1 MPTVGLFNQEGKQ
14 VGDIQLND
22 NVFGVEVNTDAMH
35 QVVVALLANKRQGTQ
50 SAKTRAEVRGGGIK
64 PWRQK
69 GTGRARQGSIRAPQW
84 IKGGI
89 VFAPKPR
96 DYRMSV
102 PKSMRRVAMKS
113 ALTSK
118 VQDGQMVVLET
129 LAFEAPKTKKMVEVL
144 KAFDAK
150 KTLIIT
156 GESNEVLYKSAR
168 NIADVQIMPVNNIN
182 VYDLLKFEKLII
194 TKDAVSKSRRCTH
207 NDKL

>member
-1 MPTVGLFNQEGKQ
+1 MPTVGLFNKEGKQ
-14 VGDIQLND
+14 VGDFQLNE
-22 NVFGVEVNTDAMH
+22 NIFAVEINENAMH

-96 DYRMSV
+96 DYRMAI
-102 PKSMRRVAMKS
+102 PKSMKRVAMRS
-113 ALTSK
+113 ALSTK
-118 VQDGQMVVLET
+118 VQDGQMVVVEDLE
-129 LAFEAPKTKKMVEVL
+129 FDSIKTKNVVNML
-144 KAFDAK
+144 KAMEAK

-156 GESNEVLYKSAR
+156 AESNEVVYKSAR
-168 NIADVQIMPVNNIN
+168 NIEGVAVIPANNIN
-182 VYDLLKFEKLII
+182 VYDLLKFEKVVM
-194 TKDAVSKSRRCTH
+194 TKDAVSKIEEVYA
-207 NDKL
+207 

>member
-1 MPTVGLFNQEGKQ
+1 MPTVGLFNKEGKK
-14 VGDIQLND
+14 VGDFQLNE
-22 NVFGVEVNTDAMH
+22 NIFGIEINENAMH

-96 DYRMSV
+96 DYRMAI
-102 PKSMRRVAMKS
+102 PKSMKRVAMIS
-113 ALTSK
+113 ALSTK
-118 VQDGQMVVLET
+118 VQDGQMVVVED
-129 LAFEAPKTKKMVEVL
+129 LAFDSIKTKNVVNMLNAME
-144 KAFDAK
+144 AK

-156 GESNEVLYKSAR
+156 AESNEVVYKSAR
-168 NIADVQIMPVNNIN
+168 NIEGVAVIPANNIN
-182 VYDLLKFEKLII
+182 VYDLLKFEKVVM
-194 TKDAVSKSRRCTH
+194 TKDAVSKIEEVYA
-207 NDKL
+207 

>member
-1 MPTVGLFNQEGKQ
+1 MPSVGLFNKEGKQ

-22 NVFGVEVNTDAMH
+22 KVFAVEVNSDAMH

-84 IKGGI
+84 IKGGV

-96 DYRMSV
+96 DYRMSI
-102 PKSMRRVAMKS
+102 PKTMRKVAMLS

-118 VQDGQMVVLET
+118 VQNNEMVVLEDLT
-129 LAFEAPKTKKMVEVL
+129 LAAPKTKEVVNML
-144 KAFDAK
+144 SAFNAK
-150 KTLIIT
+150 KTLIVT
-156 GESNEVLYKSAR
+156 AEANENVYKSAR
-168 NIADVQIMPVNNIN
+168 NIEGVSVLPVNNIN
-182 VYDLLKFEKLII
+182 VYDLLNNTKVII
-194 TKDAVSKSRRCTH
+194 TKDAVSKIEEV
-207 NDKL
+207 DA

>member
-1 MPTVGLFNQEGKQ
+1 MPTVGLFNKEGNKIE
-14 VGDIQLND
+14 DIQLNETI
-22 NVFGVEVNTDAMH
+22 FAAEVNADAMH

-84 IKGGI
+84 IKGGV

-96 DYRMSV
+96 DYRMSI
-102 PKSMRRVAMKS
+102 PKSIRRVAMLS

-118 VQDGQMVVLET
+118 VQNDEMVVLDSLT
-129 LAFEAPKTKKMVEVL
+129 LEAPKTKEVVKML
-144 KAFDAK
+144 NAFNAK

-156 GESNEVLYKSAR
+156 AEANEIVYKSAR
-168 NIADVQIMPVNNIN
+168 NIEGVAVLPVNNIN
-182 VYDLLKFEKLII
+182 VYDLLKYPKVIM
-194 TKDAVSKSRRCTH
+194 TKDAVSKIEEVYA
-207 NDKL
+207 

>member
-1 MPTVGLFNQEGKQ
+1 MPTVGLFNKEGNKIE
-14 VGDIQLND
+14 DIQLNETI
-22 NVFGVEVNTDAMH
+22 FAAEVNADAMH

-84 IKGGI
+84 IKGGV

-96 DYRMSV
+96 DYRMSI
-102 PKSMRRVAMKS
+102 PKSMRRVAMLS

-118 VQDGQMVVLET
+118 VQNDEMVVLDSLT
-129 LAFEAPKTKKMVEVL
+129 LEAPKTKEVVKML
-144 KAFDAK
+144 NAFNAK

-156 GESNEVLYKSAR
+156 AEANETVYKSAR
-168 NIADVQIMPVNNIN
+168 NIEGVAVLPVNNIN
-182 VYDLLKFEKLII
+182 VYDLLKYPKVIM
-194 TKDAVSKSRRCTH
+194 TKDAVSKIEEVYA
-207 NDKL
+207 

>member
-1 MPTVGLFNQEGKQ
+1 MPTVGLFNKEGKQ
-14 VGDIQLND
+14 VGDFQLNE
-22 NVFGVEVNTDAMH
+22 NIFAVEINENAMH

-96 DYRMSV
+96 DYRMAI
-102 PKSMRRVAMKS
+102 PKSMKRVAMKS
-113 ALTSK
+113 ALSTK
-118 VQDGQMVVLET
+118 VQDGQMVVVED
-129 LAFEAPKTKKMVEVL
+129 LAFDSIKTKNVVNMLNAME
-144 KAFDAK
+144 AK

-156 GESNEVLYKSAR
+156 SESNDVVYKSAR
-168 NIADVQIMPVNNIN
+168 NIEGVAVIPANNIN
-182 VYDLLKFEKLII
+182 VYDLLKFEKVVI
-194 TKDAVSKSRRCTH
+194 TKDAVSKIEEVYA
-207 NDKL
+207 